1 MDSGQS
7 HPYQAEQAAV
17 SAIQLLQSLIKYQ
30 LYSMHDGPALLDG
43 RQVCVLSL
51 VRWEDSDADVFILS
65 RLEEFMPEKEGK
77 LLRSS
82 QYSTSNKV
90 VQVKQVLSKQ
100 KFLP

>member
-1 MDSGQS
+1 MDTTRVSEYS
-7 HPYQAEQAAV
+7 H
-17 SAIQLLQSLIKYQ
+17 
-30 LYSMHDGPALLDG
+30 GGG
-43 RQVCVLSL
+43 RQNPGGGVVRVGEEDGLLGSGRYQELLVGVLSL

-65 RLEEFMPEKEGK
+65 RFEEFMPEKEGK

-90 VQVKQVLSKQ
+90 VQVNQVLSKQ